1 MTAKA
6 AYGDSE
12 KMFAS
17 RSQKLAGG
25 RAIKFAI
32 EYGSSPVSYAEI
44 IRQWQD
50 NSDFRAFFI
59 DLLLNSPFAA
69 FRWET
74 PPVTMATVDQPFEFV
89 LIDSPEISLDPD
101 PTAFAEHFEKADV
114 GGVVAFPNLGGD
126 AILIAPCP
134 VVAQSDYGH
143 LAVYLRNSHVRQQ
156 HLLWALVGAAM
167 QRRISS
173 KPVWLNTAGG
183 GVAWLHVRLDDR
195 PKYYGYAPYRNAA

>member
-1 MTAKA
+1 
-6 AYGDSE
+6 
-12 KMFAS
+12 
-17 RSQKLAGG
+17 
-25 RAIKFAI
+25 
-32 EYGSSPVSYAEI
+32 
-44 IRQWQD
+44 
-50 NSDFRAFFI
+50 
-59 DLLLNSPFAA
+59 
-69 FRWET
+69 
-74 PPVTMATVDQPFEFV
+74 
-89 LIDSPEISLDPD
+89 

-134 VVAQSDYGH
+134 VVARSDYGH